1 MKKKIDK
8 RLEKINGFLESG
20 KSPTLKIIHQ
30 LRLEV
35 KHLQAFSELVILQNN
50 SGAGADISGR
60 LGKLFHEAGKFR
72 KFGLEIKAIESIAD
86 HNSFSKPVLFMEQLE
101 FSRRKSGK
109 KLRKIRKRYP
119 SFKRGDFIKYSG
131 LGLSSDTWQKFLV
144 NASSSILDL
153 FKQDVISDIK
163 YLHQLRKLL
172 KSIIY
177 IMPVCK
183 NRVKPIHVF
192 LKTRKEFMKSVE
204 SKIGSMHDTDFFLRW
219 LEKKYD
225 PINTGESG
233 ALRKIKREW
242 QHDIVTMRK
251 DLKPLLPVVRRF
263 ALELKEKTNGDMNP
277 VTVASSI

>member
-1 MKKKIDK
+1 MKKKINK
-8 RLEKINGFLESG
+8 RLEKINGFLKSG
-20 KSPTLKIIHQ
+20 KSLTLKMIHQ

-35 KHLQAFSELVILQNN
+35 KHLQAFSEIVILQNN
-50 SGAGADISGR
+50 FGAGADISGR

-72 KFGLEIKAIESIAD
+72 KFELEIKAIKSVTE
-86 HNSFSKPVLFMEQLE
+86 HNSFSKPALFLEELE
-101 FSRRKSGK
+101 FSRKKSSK
-109 KLRKIRKRYP
+109 KLRKIQKQYP
-119 SFKRGDFIKYSG
+119 SFKPGDFIKHPGS
-131 LGLSSDTWQKFLV
+131 GLSSDTWQKFLV

-177 IMPVCK
+177 IIPVCK
-183 NRVKPIHVF
+183 NGLKPVHVF

-204 SKIGSMHDTDFFLRW
+204 SKIGSMHDTDFFLRL

-225 PINTGESG
+225 PNNTGESG

-263 ALELKEKTNGDMNP
+263 ALELKEKANGELNP
-277 VTVASSI
+277 VTVASPF